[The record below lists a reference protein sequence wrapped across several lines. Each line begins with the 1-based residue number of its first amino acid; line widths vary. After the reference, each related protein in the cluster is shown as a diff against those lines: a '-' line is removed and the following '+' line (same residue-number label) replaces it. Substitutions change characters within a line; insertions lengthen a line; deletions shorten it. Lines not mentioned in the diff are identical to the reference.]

1 MAVTNLIQPSSHMP
15 AYNPQWFKSSST
27 QTAQP
32 NFVYRVILTDVISGA
47 STPRNIDPDPSGR
60 CVFDASSFARQYITQ
75 ANPSGLYGFQLNTGA
90 IRTIRVNVGE
100 MYDVAGTP
108 TYFAGAN
115 FDYIVWNGS
124 IDTLSND
131 VRDMQNYAYTDYVYT
146 QGNNI
151 QLITNNRN
159 PSYTWATSSTQ
170 VFYSNPETV
179 IANRSS
185 YIYCLGTATGDLEK
199 IRVIGYDSSGAQVGS
214 SVILNTYN
222 ASASYLNRY
231 VFIDVGY
238 DGLANMP
245 SAQIISGN
253 NPIPVSTY
261 AYWEVYDESTWLP
274 QPGGPGQPYIYPLKR
289 FNMIC
294 EPRFSII
301 ELHYLS
307 PQGSFESQV
316 CAKLS
321 VRTHDTTKSYYSKL
335 PYSTSGTG
343 AITYTYGSSVEN
355 TLSSNVKSKLTINTD
370 WLEEYEVTQLR
381 DAISAPIIYV
391 DQGNARGH
399 LSMKMVTNSFQEK
412 KKYNDKLISVQFDL
426 EYTTI
431 NVRQSG

>member
-1 MAVTNLIQPSSHMP
+1 
-15 AYNPQWFKSSST
+15 
-27 QTAQP
+27 
-32 NFVYRVILTDVISGA
+32 
-47 STPRNIDPDPSGR
+47 
-60 CVFDASSFARQYITQ
+60 
-75 ANPSGLYGFQLNTGA
+75 
-90 IRTIRVNVGE
+90 
-100 MYDVAGTP
+100 
-108 TYFAGAN
+108 
-115 FDYIVWNGS
+115 
-124 IDTLSND
+124 
-131 VRDMQNYAYTDYVYT
+131 MQNYAYTDYVYT

-159 PSYTWATSSTQ
+159 PSYTWATSASQ

-179 IANRSS
+179 VASRSS
-185 YIYCLGTATGDLEK
+185 YIYCLSNSTGCLEK
-199 IRVIGYDSSGAQVGS
+199 IRVIGYDASGAQMGS

-231 VFIDVGY
+231 VFVDVGY

-245 SAQIISGN
+245 SSLIISGT

-274 QPGGPGQPYIYPLKR
+274 QPGGPGQQYIYPLKR
-289 FNMIC
+289 FNMTC

-301 ELHYLS
+301 EIHYLA

-321 VRTHDTTKSYYSKL
+321 VRTHDTTKTYYSKL

-343 AITYTYGSSVEN
+343 AVTYTYGSTVEN
-355 TLSSNVKSKLTINTD
+355 TLSSTVKSKISINTD

-391 DQGNARGH
+391 DQGNVRGY
-399 LSMKMVTNSFQEK
+399 LSMKMVTNSYQEK
-412 KKYNDKLISVQFDL
+412 RKYNDKLISVQFDL
-426 EYTTI
+426 EYTTL